1 MPPPPLLH
9 SSAASPVEAP
19 NAAGPAAEDRNPDA
33 AAVAEVSG
41 SGAAEPLPDPAGSAP
56 PLAAPA
62 AAGPA
67 DERPAVG
74 LQHAAER
81 AGLDSGAESR
91 EMSDVDRAYSEHSE
105 IASAAAFVAASQQA

>member
-9 SSAASPVEAP
+9 GSAVSQAEASS
-19 NAAGPAAEDRNPDA
+19 AAGPAAEDRHPSA
-33 AAVAEVSG
+33 ASASEVSG

-56 PLAAPA
+56 SQAAPA
-62 AAGPA
+62 AAGVA
-67 DERPAVG
+67 DQRAEAG

-81 AGLDSGAESR
+81 AGLDSGAGAGKR
-91 EMSDVDRAYSEHSE
+91 TDADRAYSEHSE